1 MRVVRLVLLGLVVY
15 LIAMVLWFP
24 AAPVI
29 EKIKPQLQPLALSG
43 VSGGLFNGEVASV
56 VSTDDLLPLELTDV
70 KWRFAPTRLLK
81 GTGAAVEFTGFGGG
95 GTADVI
101 RTWGNDIEVDNVEID
116 AVASEFESFLPVPIA
131 SFKGNIRADV
141 GELRLVNN
149 QLKRMLGKIRWNASE
164 IDTSVFGDV
173 QPQDDG
179 SHQATVN
186 ASGGD
191 ITADGTV
198 TVAGN
203 GDFNLNILLT
213 PSSNTPQSLIEH
225 LKRTTRPESGG
236 RYRWQERGNVNR
248 LM

>member
-24 AAPVI
+24 AAPV
-29 EKIKPQLQPLALSG
+29 S
-43 VSGGLFNGEVASV
+43 
-56 VSTDDLLPLELTDV
+56 
-70 KWRFAPTRLLK
+70 FAPTRLLK

-164 IDTSVFGDV
+164 IDTSLFGAQMNLVLGTLLIDV

-198 TVAGN
+198 SVAGN